1 MDESSSSRQI
11 KIGAILGYI
20 NYALKMGVQLAY
32 VPILLSFLGQSEYGV
47 YQLAGSMI
55 SYLSLLSFG
64 FGGAYYR
71 FYSQCRGDT
80 RKEAG
85 LNGTYLITFLFFA
98 LLSGV
103 AGTYLTVNSEWILGS
118 KLTPEELVLAKKL
131 LAVLMVNLVV
141 SFPSSVFSAIVFSR
155 ECFIFQRIVE
165 IIKTVLNPALVIFL
179 LLLGYGSMGVVLV
192 STFLTVASFALN
204 IWYVLVRIKTPFSFR
219 DFNLKLVGEI
229 GAFSVFL
236 FLDAII
242 DQINWN
248 VDKFLLGRLVG
259 TISIAIYSI
268 GAQINTIYIQLTDML
283 ATICAP
289 RINHIVANEQN
300 PMPHLNAML
309 IQIGRIQAMIIFAV
323 ICGFVILGKEFIAL
337 WAGEGYEEAY
347 YVTLLLIVPNSL
359 PLSQSAAVDIQ
370 RALNKHQLRS
380 MIFAGTTV
388 LNLFISIP
396 LIRIFGAAGAA
407 MGTAGAV
414 LLGDGLIMNLLYQ
427 KWLGL
432 DVLSFWKSVLALIPA
447 AIPASICSML
457 LKQYFPVTS
466 LWMLI
471 LHIGFFMV
479 IYCGCLLLYG
489 MTRQEKETVYQ
500 FLRRGD

>member
-1 MDESSSSRQI
+1 MNESMSSRQI
-11 KIGAILGYI
+11 KIGAILGYV
-20 NYALKMGVQLAY
+20 NYALKMCVQLAY

-47 YQLAGSMI
+47 YQLAGSVI

-71 FYSQCRGDT
+71 FYSQCRGDK

-98 LLSGV
+98 LLAGV
-103 AGTYLTVNSEWILGS
+103 AGTFLTVNSDWILGS
-118 KLTPEELVLAKKL
+118 KLTLEELALAKKL
-131 LAVLMVNLVV
+131 LAVLIVNLVV
-141 SFPSSVFSAIVFSR
+141 SFPASVFSAIIFSR
-155 ECFIFQRIVE
+155 ECFIFHRIVE
-165 IIKTVLNPALVIFL
+165 IIKTVLNPTLVIFL
-179 LLLGYGSMGVVLV
+179 LLLGYGSMGVVLAT
-192 STFLTVASFALN
+192 TFLMIATFVLN
-204 IWYVLVRIKTPFSFR
+204 IWYVFAKIQTSFSFR

-242 DQINWN
+242 DQVNWN

-259 TISIAIYSI
+259 TVSIAIYSI
-268 GAQINTIYIQLTDML
+268 GAQINTIYIQITDML

-289 RINHIVANEQN
+289 RINNIVANERD
-300 PMPHLNAML
+300 PMPRLNAML
-309 IQIGRIQAMIIFAV
+309 NQIGRIQSMIIFAV
-323 ICGFVILGKEFIAL
+323 LCGFFVFGKEFIAL

-347 YVTLLLIVPNSL
+347 YVTLMLIVPNSV

-396 LIRIFGAAGAA
+396 LIRTFGATGAA
-407 MGTAGAV
+407 MGTACSV
-414 LLGDGLIMNLLYQ
+414 LLGEGLIMNILYQ
-427 KWLGL
+427 KWIGL
-432 DVLSFWKSVLALIPA
+432 DVLSFWKSILVLVPA
-447 AIPASICSML
+447 AIPAGICSML

-466 LWMLI
+466 LLVLI

-489 MTRQEKETVYQ
+489 MTRQEKDAVYQ
-500 FLRRGD
+500 FLRRGN